1 MEREG
6 EGRLVSPER
15 KTDLTDLTFFIP
27 NQYRKRY
34 PSVMTS
40 ASRLKAKGMPH
51 SSTNTRYV
59 M

>member
-1 MEREG
+1 M
-6 EGRLVSPER
+6 VSPER

-59 M
+59 V